1 MNITVYLGAN
11 KTEDLH
17 IRKAAEELG
26 VWIAANG
33 HTLVYG
39 GSKSGLMGTLAFA
52 VVENGGKAIG
62 GEPQM
67 FMDKELQ
74 YDDLTELIVTETMAE
89 RKQKMIKMGDA
100 FNTALA
106 FLIVAALIAGSIYLL
121 KK

>member
-11 KTEDLH
+11 KTEDPH

-62 GEPQM
+62 VEPQM
-67 FMDKELQ
+67 SPEQRELWRGREPQ
-74 YDDLTELIVTETMAE
+74 RRGQSSGGE
-89 RKQKMIKMGDA
+89 
-100 FNTALA
+100 
-106 FLIVAALIAGSIYLL
+106 IYRFP
-121 KK
+121 